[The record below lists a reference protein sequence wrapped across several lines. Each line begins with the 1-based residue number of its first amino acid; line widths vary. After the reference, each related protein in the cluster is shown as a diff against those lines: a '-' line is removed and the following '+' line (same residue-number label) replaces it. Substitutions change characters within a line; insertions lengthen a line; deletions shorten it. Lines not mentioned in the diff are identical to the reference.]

1 MNQKIKDKFH
11 ELKSWALTFGTEVL
25 NEVLVDICFG
35 LGTLAQTGNLQLSA
49 VVALCSATLRT
60 AIKKFLEKSRE
71 KISQILQKK

>member
-25 NEVLVDICFG
+25 NEVLFDVFFG

-49 VVALCSATLRT
+49 VVALC
-60 AIKKFLEKSRE
+60 
-71 KISQILQKK
+71 